1 MVWTMNIQQKND
13 FKFMT
18 KDPTKTIWQTMNKC
32 SFNVFLILLLMYLLS
47 IILISPIVWVMI
59 RWSSLGFLL
68 SMPFDKLL
76 WPCFCPIP
84 NSFFSVYEI
93 LSIYNFDFTNSFSDY
108 SLKPS
113 HQGFKNYQMV
123 IFKTTLLHQKSA
135 LTF

>member
-1 MVWTMNIQQKND
+1 MVILCLSYFIT
-13 FKFMT
+13 T
-18 KDPTKTIWQTMNKC
+18 
-32 SFNVFLILLLMYLLS
+32 VLILYNFAFTN
-47 IILISPIVWVMI
+47 
-59 RWSSLGFLL
+59 SLNDDL
-68 SMPFDKLL
+68 SMPFNSG
-76 WPCFCPIP
+76 PIL
-84 NSFFSVYEI
+84 NSSFSVYEI